1 MKGCEYDQI
10 TLYKILKEQNSSELL
25 KKGEST
31 LMNTAAS
38 AARLKATPSEFP
50 CLEPHHL
57 QARMLRLLPVCP
69 VRNPLISFT
78 CLTVLAKTSS
88 RILSP
93 KRDI

>member
-25 KKGEST
+25 KKGENA

-38 AARLKATPSEFP
+38 AACLKATPSEFS

-57 QARMLRLLPVCP
+57 QTRMLWLLPVCP
-69 VRNPLISFT
+69 VCNPLVSFT
-78 CLTVLAKTSS
+78 CLTVLARTSS

-93 KRDI
+93 K